1 MTPEQREAHQRYIQ
15 IADELTRFMRD
26 NFNVFSNDDNKKFD
40 DLMRQLSVA
49 SAALEQIPGAD
60 R

>member
-15 IADELTRFMRD
+15 TANELTRFMRD
-26 NFNVFSNDDNKKFD
+26 NFNVFSREDNKKFD
-40 DLMRQLSVA
+40 DLMRKLSVA
-49 SAALEQIPGAD
+49 SEAIKQTNGAD

>member
-15 IADELTRFMRD
+15 TANELTRFMRD
-26 NFNVFSNDDNKKFD
+26 NFNVFSNEDNKKFD

-49 SAALEQIPGAD
+49 SAALEQTNGAD

>member
-15 IADELTRFMRD
+15 TANELTRFMRD
-26 NFNVFSNDDNKKFD
+26 NFNVFSRTDNKKFD
-40 DLMRQLSVA
+40 DLMRKLSVA
-49 SAALEQIPGAD
+49 SEAIKQTNGAD

>member
-1 MTPEQREAHQRYIQ
+1 M
-15 IADELTRFMRD
+15 
-26 NFNVFSNDDNKKFD
+26 FSNDDNKKFD

-49 SAALEQIPGAD
+49 SAALEQIHGAD

>member
-15 IADELTRFMRD
+15 TANELTRFMRD
-26 NFNVFSNDDNKKFD
+26 NFNVFSRADNKKFD
-40 DLMRQLSVA
+40 DLMRKLSVA
-49 SAALEQIPGAD
+49 SEAIKQTSGAD